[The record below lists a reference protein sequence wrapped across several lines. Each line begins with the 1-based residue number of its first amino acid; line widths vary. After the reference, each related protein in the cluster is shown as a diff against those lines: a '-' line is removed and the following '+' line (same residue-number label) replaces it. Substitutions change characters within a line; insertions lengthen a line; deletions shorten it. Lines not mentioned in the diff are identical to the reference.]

1 MDNGIKVISLV
12 GNSQSPSRI
21 WQTGLSRFFVLSL
34 MKIISISILKQK
46 FYDIYFVLSSIY
58 ITFATHCRL
67 ITPVTVGKQ
76 WVFT

>member
-1 MDNGIKVISLV
+1 
-12 GNSQSPSRI
+12 
-21 WQTGLSRFFVLSL
+21 